1 MIIATHDRLNLLRTW
16 DEIGIEEIEAKSIF
30 DKDLWKVVA
39 YRQGRAVPINLFVG
53 HNEQECIKVVQ
64 EIALAIE
71 TGAKL
76 FVLPKGNANG

>member
-1 MIIATHDRLNLLRTW
+1 MIIATYDRLRLLRTW
-16 DEIGIEEIEAKSIF
+16 DEIGIEEIEAKSTF

-39 YRQGRAVPINLFVG
+39 YIRGRAVPINLFVSY
-53 HNEQECIKVVQ
+53 NEQECIKVVQ
-64 EIALAIE
+64 DIALAIE